1 MKRPRYRIE
10 RVNEIIKEILSEVL
24 VGQIKDPRVGFVTIT
39 SVRVSSD
46 FSTAKVYYTVMAD
59 EEKRADTER
68 GLRSAK
74 NFMRKVV
81 ADELDLRSAPELR
94 FVYDDSLDRAMRI
107 EKALRD
113 DEQRGKDGEAGQNES
128 PGENGEPDV
137 KS

>member
-1 MKRPRYRIE
+1 MKKPRYRIE
-10 RVNEIIKEILSEVL
+10 RVNEIIKEILSEL
-24 VGQIKDPRVGFVTIT
+24 LLGQIKDPRVGLVTIT

-59 EEKRADTER
+59 EAHRADTER

-74 NFMRKVV
+74 SYMRRVV
-81 ADELDLRSAPELR
+81 ADELELR
-94 FVYDDSLDRAMRI
+94 NAPDLKFVYDDSLDRAMGV

-113 DEQRGKDGEAGQNES
+113 DAR
-128 PGENGEPDV
+128 PGENGSTNHGDDPDANEDPKA